1 MASYLTDHLCPQL
14 IGRDARRIEDIWQF
28 FYKGAYWRRGPV
40 TMSAISAV
48 DMALWDIK
56 AKAANMPLYQLLG
69 GASREGVMV
78 YCHTTGHT
86 IDDVLED
93 YARHKEQGFKAIRVQ
108 CGVPGMKTTYGMAK
122 GKGLAYE
129 PATKGQWPEEQL
141 WSTEKYLDF
150 TPKLFDAVR
159 NTFGFNEHLLH
170 DMHHRLTPIEA
181 ARFGKGI
188 EDYRLF
194 WMEDPT
200 PAENQACFRLIR
212 QHTVT
217 PIAVG
222 EVFNSIWDCKQL
234 IEEQLI
240 DYIRTTLTHAG
251 GITGMRRIADF
262 ASLYQV
268 RTGSHGPS
276 DLSPV
281 CMAAALHFDL
291 WVPNFG
297 VQEFM
302 GYSEQMLEVF
312 PHNWTFEG
320 GYMHPG
326 DKQDWALSSMKN
338 WRRNIRTIQPICRWP
353 AWKTAHCGT
362 GKERKMKSIVIEK
375 PNTLTI
381 ETRALPQPAPGEV
394 RIKVK
399 LAGICGSDS
408 HIYRGHN
415 PFAKYPRVIGHEFF
429 GVIDAVGDNINR
441 DRIGERV
448 SVDPVISCGHCYP
461 CSVGKPNVCTSLV
474 VLGVHRDGGFSE
486 YAVAPARNAHRIPDN
501 IADHHAVMVEPF
513 TIAANVTGQVNPTEQ
528 DVALIY
534 GAGPMGL
541 TTVQALKGVYQVKT
555 VIVVDR
561 IEERLAMAKQSGA
574 DWTLNNGQHSL
585 AEFLQQKALKPTLIV
600 DAACHPA
607 ILQEAITLASSAARI
622 VLMGFSSD
630 PCEIVQ
636 QGITGKELAIYSSRL
651 NANKF
656 PVVIDWLNK
665 GLIDPDKLITH
676 TFDYQHVTDAIEL
689 FEKDQRQCCKVLLT
703 FAK

>member
-1 MASYLTDHLCPQL
+1 
-14 IGRDARRIEDIWQF
+14 
-28 FYKGAYWRRGPV
+28 
-40 TMSAISAV
+40 
-48 DMALWDIK
+48 
-56 AKAANMPLYQLLG
+56 
-69 GASREGVMV
+69 
-78 YCHTTGHT
+78 
-86 IDDVLED
+86 
-93 YARHKEQGFKAIRVQ
+93 
-108 CGVPGMKTTYGMAK
+108 
-122 GKGLAYE
+122 
-129 PATKGQWPEEQL
+129 
-141 WSTEKYLDF
+141 
-150 TPKLFDAVR
+150 
-159 NTFGFNEHLLH
+159 
-170 DMHHRLTPIEA
+170 
-181 ARFGKGI
+181 
-188 EDYRLF
+188 
-194 WMEDPT
+194 
-200 PAENQACFRLIR
+200 
-212 QHTVT
+212 
-217 PIAVG
+217 
-222 EVFNSIWDCKQL
+222 
-234 IEEQLI
+234 
-240 DYIRTTLTHAG
+240 
-251 GITGMRRIADF
+251 
-262 ASLYQV
+262 
-268 RTGSHGPS
+268 
-276 DLSPV
+276 
-281 CMAAALHFDL
+281 
-291 WVPNFG
+291 
-297 VQEFM
+297 
-302 GYSEQMLEVF
+302 
-312 PHNWTFEG
+312 
-320 GYMHPG
+320 
-326 DKQDWALSSMKN
+326 
-338 WRRNIRTIQPICRWP
+338 
-353 AWKTAHCGT
+353 
-362 GKERKMKSIVIEK
+362 MKSIVIEK

-394 RIKVK
+394 RIKVR

-429 GVIDAVGDNINR
+429 GVIDAVGDNVNH

-585 AEFLQQKALKPTLIV
+585 AEF
-600 DAACHPA
+600 
-607 ILQEAITLASSAARI
+607 